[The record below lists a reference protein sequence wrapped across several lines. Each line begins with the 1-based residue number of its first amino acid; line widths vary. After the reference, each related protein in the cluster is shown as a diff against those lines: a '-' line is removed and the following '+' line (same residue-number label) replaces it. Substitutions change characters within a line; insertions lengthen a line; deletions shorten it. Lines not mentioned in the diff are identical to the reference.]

1 MIPDYIIYDELR
13 RRRQQEERD
22 QQPAVLELPLYSPE
36 IVRYYDEQREREER
50 EREEREREDED
61 PLGDRGVVI
70 IDIDSW
76 TERPD
81 DGEDTG

>member
-13 RRRQQEERD
+13 RRRQQEEQD

-50 EREEREREDED
+50 EDEERD
-61 PLGDRGVVI
+61 PSSSDRGVVI

-76 TERPD
+76 TERP
-81 DGEDTG
+81 EDEDEAG